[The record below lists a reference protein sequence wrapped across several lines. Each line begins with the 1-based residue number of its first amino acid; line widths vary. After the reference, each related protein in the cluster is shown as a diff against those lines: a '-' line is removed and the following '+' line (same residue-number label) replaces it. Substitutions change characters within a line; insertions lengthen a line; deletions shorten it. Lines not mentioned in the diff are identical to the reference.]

1 MIIIITIIIIILHK
15 YKLKK
20 LLDSDTEDIKDSTED
35 FWEKKDILFDK
46 WFEDRDELLCHASK
60 EDRKKVNEIILEAFH
75 CKRPDD
81 VYNVMNNLDPNI
93 LNKKYAHDLAK
104 QISTITA
111 AESTWKP
118 KKKVRQSL
126 SEWVEESLKKNADTL
141 RKSVE
146 KLKEDMEKR
155 KYLLLL
161 LPRFV
166 I

>member
-1 MIIIITIIIIILHK
+1 M
-15 YKLKK
+15 
-20 LLDSDTEDIKDSTED
+20 
-35 FWEKKDILFDK
+35 
-46 WFEDRDELLCHASK
+46 
-60 EDRKKVNEIILEAFH
+60 
-75 CKRPDD
+75 
-81 VYNVMNNLDPNI
+81 
-93 LNKKYAHDLAK
+93 AK

-126 SEWVEESLKKNADTL
+126 SEWVEESITKNADTL

-161 LPRFV
+161 LPKFV